1 MAVVFV
7 VDLKGCSQHKHIF
20 ISSLD
25 FLLIMSYLQE
35 FEIDSYNSVVLGGSS
50 HLINTSSP
58 SSGLTYRW
66 EFGSSANQSVTKY
79 PLYTFYNYGIIDT
92 TVQVKLVITAG
103 GSGCSDSITKQII
116 IKPLPRPNFN
126 LSDSVLCYPNMLTVN
141 NISANPK
148 QPRTVFDEDQLT
160 ELALSI
166 KEVGLLQPPVVRS
179 IGNGKYQLIMGERR
193 FRAAKLAGLKSIPV
207 IIRQTNDD
215 QLLREALV
223 ENIHR
228 SQLNPLE
235 EGAAYQQLLN
245 DFGYTHDE
253 LAIKLSKSR
262 PVITNT
268 MRLLNLPPAVQRRV
282 AAGVIS
288 AGHARAL
295 LSLTDE
301 KEIENL
307 ANRIVAEGLTVRAVE
322 EIVASGVASVK
333 TAGIKKGKL
342 IAPKLAQISADLSD
356 RLDTRVRVELG
367 RKKGKIVIEFA
378 TVEDLERINKLIK

>member
-1 MAVVFV
+1 MSAR
-7 VDLKGCSQHKHIF
+7 KGGLGRG
-20 ISSLD
+20 LD
-25 FLLIMSYLQE
+25 ALIPTSIIPTEIKTQTGVIAADRD
-35 FEIDSYNSVVLGGSS
+35 EID
-50 HLINTSSP
+50 
-58 SSGLTYRW
+58 
-66 EFGSSANQSVTKY
+66 
-79 PLYTFYNYGIIDT
+79 
-92 TVQVKLVITAG
+92 
-103 GSGCSDSITKQII
+103 
-116 IKPLPRPNFN
+116 
-126 LSDSVLCYPNMLTVN
+126 VN

-207 IIRQTNDD
+207 IIRQTSDD

-235 EGAAYQQLLN
+235 EAAAYQQLLN

-253 LAIKLSKSR
+253 LALKLSKSR

-322 EIVASGVASVK
+322 EIVASGGAKVK
-333 TAGIKKGKL
+333 AGSIRSGKI
-342 IAPKLAQISADLSD
+342 IAPKLKQIADDLSD
-356 RLDTRVRVELG
+356 HLDTRVNVELG
-367 RKKGKIVIEFA
+367 KQKGKIVIEFA
-378 TVEDLERINKLIK
+378 TIEDLERINQVIKN

>member
-1 MAVVFV
+1 MMSARKGGLGRGLDALIPTAVMPTEIKTSTGVSTANR
-7 VDLKGCSQHKHIF
+7 D
-20 ISSLD
+20 
-25 FLLIMSYLQE
+25 
-35 FEIDSYNSVVLGGSS
+35 EIDL
-50 HLINTSSP
+50 
-58 SSGLTYRW
+58 
-66 EFGSSANQSVTKY
+66 
-79 PLYTFYNYGIIDT
+79 
-92 TVQVKLVITAG
+92 
-103 GSGCSDSITKQII
+103 
-116 IKPLPRPNFN
+116 
-126 LSDSVLCYPNMLTVN
+126 N

-148 QPRTVFDEDQLT
+148 QPRTVFDEDQLA

-179 IGNGKYQLIMGERR
+179 IGNGKYQIIMGERR

-207 IIRQTNDD
+207 IIRQTRDD

-235 EGAAYQQLLN
+235 KGAAYQQLLN
-245 DFGYTHDE
+245 DFNYTHDE
-253 LAIKLSKSR
+253 LAVKLSKSR
-262 PVITNT
+262 PAITNT
-268 MRLLNLPPAVQRRV
+268 MRLLNLPPTVQRKV

-322 EIVASGVASVK
+322 EIVATGGAKVKSGSLR
-333 TAGIKKGKL
+333 TGKL
-342 IAPKLAQISADLSD
+342 LSPKLKEISDQLSD
-356 RLDTRVRVELG
+356 YLDTRVHVELG
-367 RKKGKIVIEFA
+367 KKKGKIVIEFA
-378 TVEDLERINKLIK
+378 TVEDLERINKVIKD

>member
-1 MAVVFV
+1 MSTRKGGLGRGLDALIPTSVIPNEIKTQSGVVTANR
-7 VDLKGCSQHKHIF
+7 D
-20 ISSLD
+20 
-25 FLLIMSYLQE
+25 
-35 FEIDSYNSVVLGGSS
+35 EID
-50 HLINTSSP
+50 
-58 SSGLTYRW
+58 
-66 EFGSSANQSVTKY
+66 
-79 PLYTFYNYGIIDT
+79 
-92 TVQVKLVITAG
+92 
-103 GSGCSDSITKQII
+103 
-116 IKPLPRPNFN
+116 
-126 LSDSVLCYPNMLTVN
+126 VN

-179 IGNGKYQLIMGERR
+179 IGNGKYQIIMGERR

-207 IIRQTNDD
+207 IIRQTSDD

-245 DFGYTHDE
+245 DFNYTHDE
-253 LAIKLSKSR
+253 LAVKLSKSR
-262 PVITNT
+262 PAITNT
-268 MRLLNLPPAVQRRV
+268 MRLLNLPPTVQRKV

-322 EIVASGVASVK
+322 EIVATGGAKVKSGSLR
-333 TAGIKKGKL
+333 TGKL
-342 IAPKLAQISADLSD
+342 LSPKLKEISDQLSD
-356 RLDTRVRVELG
+356 YLETRVHVELG
-367 RKKGKIVIEFA
+367 KKKGKIVIEFA
-378 TVEDLERINKLIK
+378 TVEDLERINKVIKD

>member
-1 MAVVFV
+1 MSTRKGGLGRGLDALIPTSVMPTEIKTQSGVVTANR
-7 VDLKGCSQHKHIF
+7 D
-20 ISSLD
+20 
-25 FLLIMSYLQE
+25 
-35 FEIDSYNSVVLGGSS
+35 EID
-50 HLINTSSP
+50 
-58 SSGLTYRW
+58 
-66 EFGSSANQSVTKY
+66 
-79 PLYTFYNYGIIDT
+79 
-92 TVQVKLVITAG
+92 
-103 GSGCSDSITKQII
+103 
-116 IKPLPRPNFN
+116 
-126 LSDSVLCYPNMLTVN
+126 VN

-207 IIRQTNDD
+207 IIRQTSDD
-215 QLLREALV
+215 QLLREALI

-245 DFGYTHDE
+245 DFSYTHDE
-253 LAIKLSKSR
+253 LAVKLSKSR
-262 PVITNT
+262 PAITNT
-268 MRLLNLPPAVQRRV
+268 MRLLNLPPSVQRKV

-307 ANRIVAEGLTVRAVE
+307 ANRIVAEGLIVRAVE
-322 EIVASGVASVK
+322 EIVATGAAKVKGGSIRSGK
-333 TAGIKKGKL
+333 I
-342 IAPKLAQISADLSD
+342 IAPKLKEISDQLSD
-356 RLDTRVRVELG
+356 HLDTRVNVELG
-367 RKKGKIVIEFA
+367 KQKGKIVIEFA
-378 TVEDLERINKLIK
+378 TIEDLERISKVITD

>member
-1 MAVVFV
+1 MSTRKGGLGRGLDALIPTSIMPTEIKTASGVVTANR
-7 VDLKGCSQHKHIF
+7 D
-20 ISSLD
+20 
-25 FLLIMSYLQE
+25 
-35 FEIDSYNSVVLGGSS
+35 EIDL
-50 HLINTSSP
+50 
-58 SSGLTYRW
+58 
-66 EFGSSANQSVTKY
+66 
-79 PLYTFYNYGIIDT
+79 
-92 TVQVKLVITAG
+92 
-103 GSGCSDSITKQII
+103 
-116 IKPLPRPNFN
+116 
-126 LSDSVLCYPNMLTVN
+126 N

-166 KEVGLLQPPVVRS
+166 KEVGLLQPPVVRA
-179 IGNGKYQLIMGERR
+179 IGNGKYQIIMGERR

-207 IIRQTNDD
+207 IIRQTTDD
-215 QLLREALV
+215 QLLREALI

-245 DFGYTHDE
+245 DFSYTHDE
-253 LAIKLSKSR
+253 LAAKLSKSR

-268 MRLLNLPPAVQRRV
+268 MRLLNLPPSVQRKV

-322 EIVASGVASVK
+322 EIVSTGGAKVKAGSIRSGN
-333 TAGIKKGKL
+333 I
-342 IAPKLAQISADLSD
+342 IAPKLKEISDQLSD
-356 RLDTRVRVELG
+356 YLDTRVSVELG
-367 RKKGKIVIEFA
+367 KQKGKIVIEFA
-378 TVEDLERINKLIK
+378 TVEDLERINSKILKKS

>member
-1 MAVVFV
+1 MSAR
-7 VDLKGCSQHKHIF
+7 KGGLGRG
-20 ISSLD
+20 LD
-25 FLLIMSYLQE
+25 ALIPTSIIPTEIKTQTGVIAAGRD
-35 FEIDSYNSVVLGGSS
+35 EID
-50 HLINTSSP
+50 
-58 SSGLTYRW
+58 
-66 EFGSSANQSVTKY
+66 
-79 PLYTFYNYGIIDT
+79 
-92 TVQVKLVITAG
+92 
-103 GSGCSDSITKQII
+103 
-116 IKPLPRPNFN
+116 
-126 LSDSVLCYPNMLTVN
+126 VN

-207 IIRQTNDD
+207 IIRQTSDD

-235 EGAAYQQLLN
+235 EAAAYQQLLN

-253 LAIKLSKSR
+253 LAMKLSKSR

-322 EIVASGVASVK
+322 EIVASGGAKVK
-333 TAGIKKGKL
+333 TGSVRSGKV
-342 IAPKLAQISADLSD
+342 IAPKLKQIADDLSD
-356 RLDTRVRVELG
+356 HLDTRVNVELG
-367 RKKGKIVIEFA
+367 KQKGKIVIEFA
-378 TVEDLERINKLIK
+378 TIEDLERISKVIKN

>member
-1 MAVVFV
+1 MSAR
-7 VDLKGCSQHKHIF
+7 KGGLGRG
-20 ISSLD
+20 LD
-25 FLLIMSYLQE
+25 ALIPTSIIPT
-35 FEIDSYNSVVLGGSS
+35 EIK
-50 HLINTSSP
+50 TQ
-58 SSGLTYRW
+58 SG
-66 EFGSSANQSVTKY
+66 
-79 PLYTFYNYGIIDT
+79 
-92 TVQVKLVITAG
+92 VIAA
-103 GSGCSDSITKQII
+103 D
-116 IKPLPRPNFN
+116 RDEVN
-126 LSDSVLCYPNMLTVN
+126 VN

-207 IIRQTNDD
+207 IIRQTSDD

-235 EGAAYQQLLN
+235 EAAAYQQLLN

-253 LAIKLSKSR
+253 LATKLSKSR

-268 MRLLNLPPAVQRRV
+268 MRLLNLPAAVQRRV

-322 EIVASGVASVK
+322 EIVASGGAKVK
-333 TAGIKKGKL
+333 GGSIRSGKI
-342 IAPKLAQISADLSD
+342 IAPKLKEISDDLSD
-356 RLDTRVRVELG
+356 HLDTRVSVELG
-367 RKKGKIVIEFA
+367 KQKGKIVIEFA
-378 TVEDLERINKLIK
+378 TIEDLERINKVIKS

>member
-1 MAVVFV
+1 MSAR
-7 VDLKGCSQHKHIF
+7 KGGLGRG
-20 ISSLD
+20 LD
-25 FLLIMSYLQE
+25 ALIPTSIIPTEIKTQAGVIAADRD
-35 FEIDSYNSVVLGGSS
+35 EID
-50 HLINTSSP
+50 
-58 SSGLTYRW
+58 
-66 EFGSSANQSVTKY
+66 
-79 PLYTFYNYGIIDT
+79 
-92 TVQVKLVITAG
+92 
-103 GSGCSDSITKQII
+103 
-116 IKPLPRPNFN
+116 
-126 LSDSVLCYPNMLTVN
+126 VN
-141 NISANPK
+141 NITANPK
-148 QPRTVFDEDQLT
+148 QPRTVFDEDLLT

-207 IIRQTNDD
+207 IIRQTADD

-253 LAIKLSKSR
+253 LATKLSKSR

-268 MRLLNLPPAVQRRV
+268 MRLLNLPASVQRRV

-301 KEIENL
+301 REIENL

-322 EIVASGVASVK
+322 EIVASGGAKVKGGSVRS
-333 TAGIKKGKL
+333 GKI
-342 IAPKLAQISADLSD
+342 IAPKLKEIADELSD
-356 RLDTRVRVELG
+356 YLDTRVNVELG
-367 RKKGKIVIEFA
+367 KQKGKIVIEFA
-378 TVEDLERINKLIK
+378 TVEDLVRINTKIQNNK

>member
-1 MAVVFV
+1 MSTRKGGLGRGLDALIPTSIMPTEIKTQSGVVTANR
-7 VDLKGCSQHKHIF
+7 D
-20 ISSLD
+20 
-25 FLLIMSYLQE
+25 
-35 FEIDSYNSVVLGGSS
+35 EID
-50 HLINTSSP
+50 
-58 SSGLTYRW
+58 
-66 EFGSSANQSVTKY
+66 
-79 PLYTFYNYGIIDT
+79 
-92 TVQVKLVITAG
+92 
-103 GSGCSDSITKQII
+103 
-116 IKPLPRPNFN
+116 
-126 LSDSVLCYPNMLTVN
+126 VN

-207 IIRQTNDD
+207 IIRQTSDD
-215 QLLREALV
+215 QLLREALI

-245 DFGYTHDE
+245 DFSYTHDE
-253 LAIKLSKSR
+253 LALKLSKSR
-262 PVITNT
+262 PAITNT
-268 MRLLNLPPAVQRRV
+268 MRLLNLPPSVQRKV

-307 ANRIVAEGLTVRAVE
+307 ANRIVAEGLTVRAIE
-322 EIVASGVASVK
+322 EIVATGAAKVKGGSVRSGK
-333 TAGIKKGKL
+333 I
-342 IAPKLAQISADLSD
+342 IAPKLKEISDQLSD
-356 RLDTRVRVELG
+356 HLDTRVNVELG
-367 RKKGKIVIEFA
+367 KQKGKIVIEFA
-378 TVEDLERINKLIK
+378 TIEDLERISKVITD

>member
-1 MAVVFV
+1 MSSR
-7 VDLKGCSQHKHIF
+7 KGGLGRG
-20 ISSLD
+20 LD
-25 FLLIMSYLQE
+25 ALIPTSVMPTEIKTQSGVLTANRD
-35 FEIDSYNSVVLGGSS
+35 EID
-50 HLINTSSP
+50 
-58 SSGLTYRW
+58 
-66 EFGSSANQSVTKY
+66 
-79 PLYTFYNYGIIDT
+79 
-92 TVQVKLVITAG
+92 
-103 GSGCSDSITKQII
+103 
-116 IKPLPRPNFN
+116 
-126 LSDSVLCYPNMLTVN
+126 VN

-179 IGNGKYQLIMGERR
+179 IGDGKYQLIMGERR

-207 IIRQTNDD
+207 IVRQTSDD
-215 QLLREALV
+215 QLLREALI

-245 DFGYTHDE
+245 DFSYTHDE
-253 LAIKLSKSR
+253 LAVKLSKSR
-262 PVITNT
+262 PAITNT
-268 MRLLNLPPAVQRRV
+268 MRLLNLPPSVQRKV

-322 EIVASGVASVK
+322 EIVATGGAKVKGGSVRSGK
-333 TAGIKKGKL
+333 IL
-342 IAPKLAQISADLSD
+342 APKLKEISEQLSD
-356 RLDTRVRVELG
+356 HLDTRVNVELG
-367 RKKGKIVIEFA
+367 KQKGKIVIEFA
-378 TVEDLERINKLIK
+378 TIEDLERINKVIKN

>member
-1 MAVVFV
+1 MSAR
-7 VDLKGCSQHKHIF
+7 KGGLGRG
-20 ISSLD
+20 LD
-25 FLLIMSYLQE
+25 ALIPTSIIPTEIKTQTGVIAAGRD
-35 FEIDSYNSVVLGGSS
+35 EID
-50 HLINTSSP
+50 
-58 SSGLTYRW
+58 
-66 EFGSSANQSVTKY
+66 
-79 PLYTFYNYGIIDT
+79 
-92 TVQVKLVITAG
+92 
-103 GSGCSDSITKQII
+103 
-116 IKPLPRPNFN
+116 
-126 LSDSVLCYPNMLTVN
+126 VN

-207 IIRQTNDD
+207 IIRQTSDD

-235 EGAAYQQLLN
+235 EAAAYQQLLN

-253 LAIKLSKSR
+253 LAMKLSKSR

-322 EIVASGVASVK
+322 EIVASGGAKVKAGSVRS
-333 TAGIKKGKL
+333 GKI
-342 IAPKLAQISADLSD
+342 IAPRLKQIADDLSD
-356 RLDTRVRVELG
+356 HLDTRVNVELG
-367 RKKGKIVIEFA
+367 KQKGKIVIEFA
-378 TVEDLERINKLIK
+378 TIEDLERINKVIKN

>member
-1 MAVVFV
+1 MSAR
-7 VDLKGCSQHKHIF
+7 KGGLGRG
-20 ISSLD
+20 LD
-25 FLLIMSYLQE
+25 ALIPTSVIPTEIKTQAGVIAADRD
-35 FEIDSYNSVVLGGSS
+35 EID
-50 HLINTSSP
+50 
-58 SSGLTYRW
+58 
-66 EFGSSANQSVTKY
+66 
-79 PLYTFYNYGIIDT
+79 
-92 TVQVKLVITAG
+92 
-103 GSGCSDSITKQII
+103 
-116 IKPLPRPNFN
+116 
-126 LSDSVLCYPNMLTVN
+126 VN

-207 IIRQTNDD
+207 IIRQTSDD

-235 EGAAYQQLLN
+235 EAAAYQQLLN

-253 LAIKLSKSR
+253 LASKLSKSR

-268 MRLLNLPPAVQRRV
+268 MRLLNLPAAVQRRV

-295 LSLTDE
+295 LSLTNE

-322 EIVASGVASVK
+322 EIVTSGGAKVK
-333 TAGIKKGKL
+333 GGSIRSGKI
-342 IAPKLAQISADLSD
+342 IAPKLKEIADDLSD
-356 RLDTRVRVELG
+356 HLDTRVNVELG
-367 RKKGKIVIEFA
+367 KQKGKIVIEFA
-378 TVEDLERINKLIK
+378 TIEDLERISKVIKN

>member
-1 MAVVFV
+1 MSARKGGLGRGLDALIPTAV
-7 VDLKGCSQHKHIF
+7 
-20 ISSLD
+20 
-25 FLLIMSYLQE
+25 MPT
-35 FEIDSYNSVVLGGSS
+35 EIK
-50 HLINTSSP
+50 TST
-58 SSGLTYRW
+58 G
-66 EFGSSANQSVTKY
+66 
-79 PLYTFYNYGIIDT
+79 
-92 TVQVKLVITAG
+92 VITANR
-103 GSGCSDSITKQII
+103 DEID
-116 IKPLPRPNFN
+116 L
-126 LSDSVLCYPNMLTVN
+126 N

-179 IGNGKYQLIMGERR
+179 IGNGKYQIIMGERR

-207 IIRQTNDD
+207 IIRQTSDD

-228 SQLNPLE
+228 SQLNPLK

-245 DFGYTHDE
+245 DFNYTHDE
-253 LAIKLSKSR
+253 LAVKLSKSR
-262 PVITNT
+262 PTITNT
-268 MRLLNLPPAVQRRV
+268 MRLLNLPPTVQRKV

-322 EIVASGVASVK
+322 EIVATGGAKVKSGSLR
-333 TAGIKKGKL
+333 TGKL
-342 IAPKLAQISADLSD
+342 LSPKLKEISDQLSD
-356 RLDTRVRVELG
+356 YLETRVHVELG
-367 RKKGKIVIEFA
+367 KKKGKIVIEFA
-378 TVEDLERINKLIK
+378 TVEDLERINKVIKD